1 MSKLTNPGLAVV
13 EENDIS
19 SVRQFRNALL
29 PGIRRFLKQGGLN
42 DYDERCKNSRNVLK
56 HPLNLRKNKY
66 QKKEAPAC

>member
-29 PGIRRFLKQGGLN
+29 PGIRRFLKQ
-42 DYDERCKNSRNVLK
+42 V
-56 HPLNLRKNKY
+56 
-66 QKKEAPAC
+66 A